1 MASLY
6 WENFIRTAQEISNV
20 NLLCL
25 WFCPY
30 TVCRLGPCWPVCQ
43 SLQLQIAWK
52 TCLKRTNCWFVTRA
66 IGGKF
71 RIKRTGIVFPPSKFG
86 WGHTLWDIYVP
97 CWSKHSIINSAPNC
111 IGIRTPAD
119 RDATQ
124 SSCNAEMKAEFSM
137 CYFGSIFIHYWV
149 RNINASISKFNPRV
163 IKRNPKKPRGLRWWS
178 NHFVELTH
186 HDCHRV
192 AYTTCPSDA
201 QMLAYVLVSTGQRW
215 LARGRDYDKLNSDK
229 LAQSGKDSRAWW
241 KVRLDLRGKLT
252 TV

>member
-97 CWSKHSIINSAPNC
+97 CWSKHSIINSA
-111 IGIRTPAD
+111 ID
-119 RDATQ
+119 
-124 SSCNAEMKAEFSM
+124 
-137 CYFGSIFIHYWV
+137 
-149 RNINASISKFNPRV
+149 
-163 IKRNPKKPRGLRWWS
+163 
-178 NHFVELTH
+178 
-186 HDCHRV
+186 
-192 AYTTCPSDA
+192 
-201 QMLAYVLVSTGQRW
+201 
-215 LARGRDYDKLNSDK
+215 LNSK
-229 LAQSGKDSRAWW
+229 LHRHQNTCRSRCNTKFVQCGDESWIFHVLFRIYFYSLLSE
-241 KVRLDLRGKLT
+241 KYQCINLKI
-252 TV
+252 